1 MPASLLYSK
10 EEESMTSQFRSP
22 DRTGH
27 AAGVPYIAF
36 APERLQPETPLIV
49 FLHLMDPPR
58 SELAM
63 AAALPLDGIDAWKVY
78 CGLPLSGERAP
89 AGGADEIMRLAAED
103 GLMNLLAPVV
113 EQAAAELP
121 AAVAALREQLS
132 LPRAPLVLV
141 GGSAGGAAVL
151 LALMESNLDVA
162 AAALLNAAIQARAV
176 VEGFE
181 AATGTTYTWTE
192 ASREQADRLDLV
204 RRAHELYGRR
214 STPILLVNGAD
225 DDLKGLPEAARSLA
239 EMLSAEYGDSRLA
252 SFVLI
257 EGLGHALAEEPGIEP
272 APQTPGAK
280 EVDAEVVAWLKQW
293 LPAS

>member
-1 MPASLLYSK
+1 
-10 EEESMTSQFRSP
+10 MTSQFRSP

-49 FLHLMDPPR
+49 LLHLMDPPR
-58 SELAM
+58 SERAM
-63 AAALPLDGIDAWKVY
+63 ATALPLDGLDAWKVY
-78 CGLPLSGERAP
+78 LGLPMSGERAP
-89 AGGADEIMRLAAED
+89 AGGFDEIMRLAADD

-151 LALMESNLDVA
+151 LALMESNLEGA

-176 VEGFE
+176 VEAFE
-181 AATGTTYTWTE
+181 ASTGVAYNWTE
-192 ASREQADRLDLV
+192 ASREKAERLDLV
-204 RRAHELYGRR
+204 RRASDLYSRR

-225 DDLKGLPEAARSLA
+225 DDLKGLPDAARTLA

-252 SFVLI
+252 SFVPVD
-257 EGLGHALAEEPGIEP
+257 GLGHALAEEPGLEP
-272 APQTPGAK
+272 APQTKGAK
-280 EVDAEVVAWLKQW
+280 EVDTAVVAWLKQW